1 MSRFTPLV
9 VLALVLTLTSC
20 SEEPLV
26 TATDQEA
33 TFLQSESL
41 AKGGADV
48 LKNQL
53 LYEGTD
59 IEDGPY
65 FIPCLNDGLGENI
78 TFTISYSYIANVVT
92 TPSGNQHYNGWLD
105 EWASEFTGE
114 TTGEHWVGSGIAHVA
129 EHVKSDGTYR
139 AMEPLHEMYM
149 NDDTGEKL
157 KLLWHYKAS
166 PAVPFS
172 FEIISCTVFD

>member
-33 TFLQSESL
+33 TFSQSESL

-48 LKNQL
+48 LKDQL
-53 LYEGTD
+53 LFEDTG
-59 IEDGPY
+59 IVDGPY
-65 FIPCLNDGLGENI
+65 FASCLNDGLGENV
-78 TFTISYSYIANVVT
+78 TFIVSYRYTGNIVT
-92 TPSGNQHYNGWLD
+92 TPSGNQHINGWLD
-105 EWASEFTGE
+105 EWESEFTGE

-129 EHVKSDGTYR
+129 EHTKSDGTYR
-139 AMEPLHEMYM
+139 AMEPLHEMYT

-157 KLLWHYKAS
+157 KLLWHYKVS
-166 PAVPFS
+166 PSDFS
-172 FEIISCTVFD
+172 FEIISCVVLD